1 LSGAGD
7 AERIEAARVS
17 ASLLRVLGARP
28 LHGRLISEE
37 DDTPGAP
44 PVAMLSHELWSSRF
58 GGDPAVVGSTVTLN
72 AVPVTVVGV
81 LERGLEL
88 PGHDTRIW
96 TALQLN
102 RSLEPVNW
110 HYVGAYARLLP
121 GVTREAA
128 AADIQRL

>member
-1 LSGAGD
+1 
-7 AERIEAARVS
+7 
-17 ASLLRVLGARP
+17 
-28 LHGRLISEE
+28 
-37 DDTPGAP
+37 
-44 PVAMLSHELWSSRF
+44 
-58 GGDPAVVGSTVTLN
+58 VTLN

-128 AADIQRL
+128 AADIQRLTDRLPEEFPGAYYDGFMEGSGFHASVTLVRERVLGSIDGLLWMLLGAVGLVL